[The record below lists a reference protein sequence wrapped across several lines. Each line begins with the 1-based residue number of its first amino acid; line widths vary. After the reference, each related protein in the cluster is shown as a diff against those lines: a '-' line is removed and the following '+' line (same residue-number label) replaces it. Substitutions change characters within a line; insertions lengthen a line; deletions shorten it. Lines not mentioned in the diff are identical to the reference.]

1 MASRLYPGFG
11 TGKGVF
17 DERFD
22 CRSFASVGRSD
33 MEAGDKLFLPASAF
47 KEISRLKLPFP
58 LTFKVQNERTKP
70 TNVVPSKDGK
80 QPPAPPEQFA
90 GVLEFSAPD
99 GVAYLPTWMLQ
110 NLKVRDGGKAQ
121 FTTVRDLPRGTYA
134 KLQPYSQ
141 AFVDLAAAVGPRDLL
156 EVALR
161 NYSALSQ
168 GERIMIDVADEKY
181 FVDVIEVKP
190 GKAISIYGNVD
201 LEVDFAPVKGS
212 VDDVNEAKAK
222 AAESG
227 TKEDKAAAA
236 AKIAAAEAAEV
247 KAANNA
253 VLNAKKALMSAA
265 GGGGGVLSS
274 STAVA
279 AANVLSEG
287 GVAKK
292 TPLTPIKSP
301 NTKASG
307 SAGSPALQNST
318 STGPIS
324 PSRSSTLSPSSS
336 SSSAAKP
343 SLLKQLAEKV
353 SASPTLP
360 SLLKSGGG
368 KGGVKSPGGV
378 LSPDIFNM
386 PMAFFEE
393 YHGVRS
399 DGVNLTS
406 SFNTASSLPPSSPIL
421 LPTATSPG
429 RSATLGSSSGRGQ
442 ASTLNPPSN
451 SNPVA
456 VLDAPAPKPDAKAL
470 AKMREER
477 AKAALARMAALAQ
490 TAALGSEGKN
500 DDDDSRSESKHS
512 GGNSAPS
519 TPQRSKPVAAVP
531 ARAPAALAP
540 PPEKRAPLLHG
551 GEGGGGKE
559 DDLDVK
565 PTPRSPISSAL
576 VEADDDGISPTRRCR
591 FCLQDVPRNAFD
603 LHSARCA
610 RNSSYHKTVC
620 TVCGSHMYVKDLEKH
635 IHCSLGCGSLLE
647 VDAAAGSIAATGSTD
662 ISSSSSA
669 SLNVSQLIAAAAAL
683 HAQVC
688 PKRLSSCECGFS
700 CAFESLD
707 SHRLQC
713 PSAKSP
719 CKYCKVIFKKSALQA
734 HEDKCGSRTM
744 ACEICS
750 RLVVVRNMAAHVR
763 DGTCPGPAAAAAV
776 PPVLPTSSSSTT
788 SETVGQARSV
798 AEAALPSATPS
809 TANPS
814 SSAAP
819 AGSLVARKLLAAKKL
834 SSETSTDSKDTE
846 DGSRE
851 SSKTTTTTTRKST
864 ASSSTAPL
872 VSARPST
879 REDPLF
885 KAAIAESMKTAAAEK
900 SPTKGKAIPSG
911 SAKQPASGRPPSVQG
926 KDSGAKSSS
935 GGGGGGGDEKKTMS
949 RRSVASEFAFPCPHC
964 NKQQNDY
971 EALQVHVFTEC
982 AKAGIVPQSG
992 KSSSK
997 KNG

>member
-11 TGKGVF
+11 SGKGVF

-22 CRSFASVGRSD
+22 CRSFASVGRND

-70 TNVVPSKDGK
+70 SNVVPTKDGK
-80 QPPAPPEQFA
+80 QPAAPPEQFA

-134 KLQPYSQ
+134 KLQPYSH

-212 VDDVNEAKAK
+212 VDDINDAKAK

-253 VLNAKKALMSAA
+253 VLNAKKALSAA
-265 GGGGGVLSS
+265 GGGGVLSS

-279 AANVLSEG
+279 AATLLAEG
-287 GVAKK
+287 GGGAKK
-292 TPLTPIKSP
+292 SLTPIKSP
-301 NTKASG
+301 NRKTNNST
-307 SAGSPALQNST
+307 GSPALQTSS
-318 STGPIS
+318 STGSGS
-324 PSRSSTLSPSSS
+324 PSRSSTLSPSS
-336 SSSAAKP
+336 KP
-343 SLLKQLAEKV
+343 SLLKQLADKV
-353 SASPTLP
+353 NASPTLP
-360 SLLKSGGG
+360 SLLKSGG
-368 KGGVKSPGGV
+368 KGGIKSPGGV
-378 LSPDIFNM
+378 LSPDIFHM
-386 PMAFFEE
+386 PMAFFQE
-393 YHGVRS
+393 YGSSTAGGV
-399 DGVNLTS
+399 DLS
-406 SFNTASSLPPSSPIL
+406 SAFTATLPPSSPIVF
-421 LPTATSPG
+421 PTTSSPG
-429 RSATLGSSSGRGQ
+429 RPATLGSPGRGLTSS
-442 ASTLNPPSN
+442 AN
-451 SNPVA
+451 SGSISQQSFVAADSYSAPV
-456 VLDAPAPKPDAKAL
+456 DAPAPKPDAKAL

-490 TAALGSEGKN
+490 TAALGSEGK
-500 DDDDSRSESKHS
+500 DDDSSGKSESKHS
-512 GGNSAPS
+512 GGNSGPS
-519 TPQRSKPVAAVP
+519 TPQRSHLTSVP
-531 ARAPAALAP
+531 ARAPAAVAP
-540 PPEKRAPLLHG
+540 PPEKRVPLPHG
-551 GEGGGGKE
+551 GGGGGGKE
-559 DDLDVK
+559 DDIDVK

-591 FCLQDVPRNAFD
+591 FCLQDIPRNAYD
-603 LHSARCA
+603 LHCARCA

-620 TVCGSHMYVKDLEKH
+620 TICGVQMYVKDLEKH
-635 IHCSLGCGSLLE
+635 VHCTLGCGSLLE
-647 VDAAAGSIAATGSTD
+647 VDAAAASAGSSTATGASD
-662 ISSSSSA
+662 GSSPSA
-669 SLNVSQLIAAAAAL
+669 SVSVPQLIAAASAL

-688 PKRLSSCECGFS
+688 PKRVSSCECGFS

-707 SHRLQC
+707 AHRLQC

-719 CKYCKVIFKKSALQA
+719 CKYCRVIFKKSALQS

-763 DGTCPGPAAAAAV
+763 DGTCTGPAASIAV
-776 PPVLPTSSSSTT
+776 PPVLPTNNASDVTSQTKVSTDA
-788 SETVGQARSV
+788 VGS
-798 AEAALPSATPS
+798 AATPASAT
-809 TANPS
+809 
-814 SSAAP
+814 AAP
-819 AGSLVARKLLAAKKL
+819 TGSLVARKLQAAKKL
-834 SSETSTDSKDTE
+834 SSETTVSDSKEVDDE
-846 DGSRE
+846 P
-851 SSKTTTTTTRKST
+851 KKAATTTTTSMKKSN
-864 ASSSTAPL
+864 SSSSGAPQ
-872 VSARPST
+872 VNSRPST

-885 KAAIAESMKTAAAEK
+885 KAAIAESLKTAAGT
-900 SPTKGKAIPSG
+900 SPTKGQASV
-911 SAKQPASGRPPSVQG
+911 STTKQTAATGRPPSVQG
-926 KDSGAKSSS
+926 NKETGSKSSS
-935 GGGGGGGDEKKTMS
+935 GAGGGGDEKKSIS
-949 RRSVASEFAFPCPHC
+949 RRSTSSEYAFPCPHC
-964 NKQQNDY
+964 KKQQPDY
-971 EALQVHVFTEC
+971 EALQIHVFTDC
-982 AKAGIVPQSG
+982 AKAGLAPTTT
-992 KSSSK
+992 KSSSSISSK
-997 KNG
+997 RKT